1 MYKQWLLSA
10 IDTSQT
16 EHAKST
22 AFFTVNELRAD
33 IHFVSLWCLF
43 IWWFYAFIFGKWEH
57 LRVFICLIMMFV
69 LCAVHSSNCYHLHDY
84 LHVSVSGVSSG
95 HFLIV
100 LINRQ
105 NLTWIFVSRIHAR
118 EKEKYFTFFIHFIF
132 AKCTKNYSKLIYS
145 EKCFP
150 MTLYWT
156 LWTCPKLS
164 EAKSQNIDYSHLW
177 SMYDLPLG
185 LGYKVLNCRS
195 THMGITSLRWV
206 MAHSPPLARS
216 CFTCR

>member
-1 MYKQWLLSA
+1 M
-10 IDTSQT
+10 TSFSDW
-16 EHAKST
+16 HKSNRT
-22 AFFTVNELRAD
+22 RKVN
-33 IHFVSLWCLF
+33 CLF
-43 IWWFYAFIFGKWEH
+43 HCQWAACWYTFCKSVVPVYMMILCFHLWKVRTFTCFYMSYYDVCIVRCSLFH
-57 LRVFICLIMMFV
+57 
-69 LCAVHSSNCYHLHDY
+69 
-84 LHVSVSGVSSG
+84 LHVSVSGVPSG
-95 HFLIV
+95 HFHYCFDQPSKLD
-100 LINRQ
+100 L
-105 NLTWIFVSRIHAR
+105 NLCIENPCKRKREIF
-118 EKEKYFTFFIHFIF
+118 YFFHPFYI
-132 AKCTKNYSKLIYS
+132 CQMYKNYSKLIYS

-206 MAHSPPLARS
+206 MAHSSP
-216 CFTCR
+216 